1 MYGNPLTKAFKAL
14 TESNASG
21 QAVATGVYGPD
32 GGWYYR
38 YNAATKSIQR
48 AKPAAGRSWEQVAKG
63 SGAYNAILAMIPR
76 LRRVPDAAVKALL
89 ASQSA
94 LSIVPTM
101 TTTSTVAPMAVM
113 QPAVA
118 VPSSRPEWLIPA
130 VVVGSA
136 TLILLFAFRPNKS

>member
-14 TESNASG
+14 TESNTSG

-38 YNAATKSIQR
+38 YNAITKSIQR
-48 AKPAAGRSWEQVAKG
+48 AKPSAGRSWEQVAKG
-63 SGAYNAILAMIPR
+63 SRAYNAIMAMIPR
-76 LRRVPDAAVKALL
+76 LRRVPDAAVKALIK
-89 ASQSA
+89 SQSA
-94 LSIVPTM
+94 LNVVPTV
-101 TTTSTVAPMAVM
+101 TTTSTVAPVAVM

-130 VVVGSA
+130 AVVGGA
-136 TLILLFAFRPNKS
+136 TLILLIAFRPKQS